1 MVDFFS
7 SIILNIIIIVVAFV
21 IMNWASNLTINNAVK
36 VSNITRLGKTAIGF
50 TLIAFST
57 SLPELTVAV
66 IAAFSGGAA
75 LSIGNVL
82 GSNIVNISVIVG
94 AASIIVYL
102 RTRRRFKR
110 NKDDKDNIVKSN
122 IVKSLAKSDLGSI
135 YFGLFVSSVIPVVLI
150 FISTAAWL
158 VGLVLIT
165 IFIGYMYQL
174 SKVRIPEEESEP
186 VTVQEKRRL
195 KRYVIYTLAGA
206 IGVVLSAYFLVES
219 AVTIAE
225 AAGLSQQVIGA
236 TVIAIGT
243 SLPELTL
250 DIKAILKGHAG
261 LAFGDIIGSCFVN
274 ITLILGIALF
284 VPALLGSPVEL
295 TINVFQNLVLFSIVT
310 NLLFW
315 YFLSRGQIGHKEG
328 LIFLFIYILFVITT
342 IGIM

>member
-7 SIILNIIIIVVAFV
+7 SIILNVIIIAVSLAVLD
-21 IMNWASNLTINNAVK
+21 WASNLAINNAVK
-36 VSNITRLGKTAIGF
+36 VSTITRIGKTAVGF

-82 GSNIVNISVIVG
+82 GSNIANISLIIG
-94 AASIIVYL
+94 AASVLVYL
-102 RTRRRFKR
+102 KTRRRAK
-110 NKDDKDNIVKSN
+110 KDNDNIVKTN

-135 YFGLFVSSVIPVVLI
+135 YFGLFISSVIPVVLI
-150 FISTAAWL
+150 FFSTATWL
-158 VGLVLIT
+158 VGLVLFG

-174 SKVRIPEEESEP
+174 SKVRIPEEENEP
-186 VTVQEKRRL
+186 VTIEQKRSL
-195 KRYVIYTLAGA
+195 KKYVAFTIVGA

-219 AVTIAE
+219 AVVIAE

-236 TVIAIGT
+236 TIIAIGT

-250 DIKAILKGHAG
+250 DIKAILRGHAG

-274 ITLILGIALF
+274 ITLILGIGLF
-284 VPALLGSPVEL
+284 VPSVLGTPVEL
-295 TINVFQNLVLFSIVT
+295 TISVFQNLILFSIVT

-328 LIFLFIYILFVITT
+328 IIFLFIYALFVITT
-342 IGIM
+342 IGTM